1 MTVYEFLREFSVS
14 YGLVAMMIVFV
25 TLCLWPFRPGA
36 ETYNH
41 AAAHSIFEDAID
53 GE

>member
-1 MTVYEFLREFSVS
+1 MYEFLREFSVS

-25 TLCLWPFRPGA
+25 ALCLWPFRPGA
-36 ETYNH
+36 RKHNH
-41 AAAHSIFEDAID
+41 EAAQSIFEDEAH